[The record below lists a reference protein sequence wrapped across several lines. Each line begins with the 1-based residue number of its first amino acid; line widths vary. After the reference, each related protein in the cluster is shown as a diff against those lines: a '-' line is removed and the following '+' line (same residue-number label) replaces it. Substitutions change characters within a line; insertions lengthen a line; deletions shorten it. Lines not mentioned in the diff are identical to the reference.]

1 MTPQKQYY
9 ENTAKTIIANLEKR
23 QMEGYY
29 CEDRASAVKK
39 VLELV
44 PEGASVSWG
53 GTMTLTES
61 GVMDAL
67 KSGKFSLID
76 RDLAKNKQEQ
86 REIFSKTVLADYY
99 FMSTN
104 AITLDGELINVDGS
118 ANRVAC
124 LCFGPENII
133 ILAGMNKVV
142 TNEEAGHLRVRNV
155 AAAKNSLRLNKNT
168 PCALKGK
175 CFDCQSPDCICSQI
189 VVTRRSH
196 IPGRIKVILIGEE
209 LGY

>member
-1 MTPQKQYY
+1 MTPRKQYY
-9 ENTAKTIIANLEKR
+9 ENAARTIIAGLEKR

-29 CEDRASAVKK
+29 CADCEAAVKK

-44 PEGASVSWG
+44 PAGSSISWG
-53 GTMTLTES
+53 GTMTLAES

-67 KSGKFSLID
+67 RSGSFTLID
-76 RDLAKNKQEQ
+76 RDLAKTKEEQ
-86 REIFSKTVLADYY
+86 KEVYARTVCSDFF

-104 AITLDGELINVDGS
+104 AITMDGELINVDGR

-124 LCFGPENII
+124 LCAGPENVIV
-133 ILAGMNKVV
+133 LAGMNKVV
-142 TNEEAGHLRVRNV
+142 ATVEEGHDRARNIAAPMNTVRLH
-155 AAAKNSLRLNKNT
+155 KDT
-168 PCALKGK
+168 PCATRGK
-175 CFDCQSPDCICSQI
+175 CYNCLKPDCVCSQI
-189 VVTRRSH
+189 VITRRSG

>member
-1 MTPQKQYY
+1 MTPKKKYY
-9 ENTAKTIIANLEKR
+9 ENAAKTIIANMEKR
-23 QMEGYY
+23 QMEAYY
-29 CEDRASAVKK
+29 CEDCKAAVQK

-67 KSGKFSLID
+67 RAGSYVLID
-76 RDLAKNKQEQ
+76 RDLAKTPEEKKEN
-86 REIFSKTVLADYY
+86 FAKTVCSDYF

-104 AITLDGELINVDGS
+104 AVTLGGELVNIDGNG
-118 ANRVAC
+118 NRVAC
-124 LCFGPENII
+124 LCCGPENVIV
-133 ILAGMNKVV
+133 LAGMNKVTATV
-142 TNEEAGHLRVRNV
+142 EDAYDRVRNT
-155 AAAKNSLRLNKNT
+155 AAPINAVRLNRDT
-168 PCALKGK
+168 PCAANGK

-196 IPGRIKVILIGEE
+196 KPRRIKVILIGEE

>member
-9 ENTAKTIIANLEKR
+9 ENAAKTIIAALEKR
-23 QMEGYY
+23 QMEGFY
-29 CEDRASAVKK
+29 CEDCAAAVKK

-44 PEGASVSWG
+44 PEGSSVTWG
-53 GTMTLTES
+53 GTMTMEEC

-67 KSGKFSLID
+67 KKGNYSLID
-76 RDLAKNKQEQ
+76 RLSAKTTQEKK
-86 REIFSKTVLADYY
+86 ELYAKAVCADCF

-104 AITLDGELINVDGS
+104 AITLDGELVNVDG
-118 ANRVAC
+118 AGNRVAC
-124 LCFGPENII
+124 LCSGPDNVIV
-133 ILAGMNKVV
+133 LAGMNKVTATV
-142 TNEEAGHLRVRNV
+142 EEGHNRARNI
-155 AAAKNSLRLNKNT
+155 AAPKNTVRLNKNT
-168 PCALKGK
+168 PCFTKGK
-175 CFDCQSPDCICSQI
+175 CYHCLSSECICSQI

>member
-9 ENTAKTIIANLEKR
+9 ENVANTIISNLEKR

-29 CEDRASAVKK
+29 CENSADAVKK

-44 PEGASVSWG
+44 PENSTISWG
-53 GTMTLTES
+53 GSVTLDEA

-67 KSGKFSLID
+67 KNGNFTLID
-76 RDLAKNKQEQ
+76 RNIAKTPKEKQEVLAKA
-86 REIFSKTVLADYY
+86 ICSDFF

-104 AITLDGELINVDGS
+104 AITLDGELVNVDGA

-124 LCFGPENII
+124 LCAGPTNVII
-133 ILAGMNKVV
+133 VAGMNKVV
-142 TNEEAGHLRVRNV
+142 TNVEDGHNRVRNI
-155 AAAKNSLRLNKNT
+155 AAPKNTVRLSKQT
-168 PCALKGK
+168 PCASKGK
-175 CFDCQSPDCICSQI
+175 CYECFSPDCICSQI
-189 VVTRRSH
+189 VVTRRSG
-196 IPGRIKVILIGEE
+196 IPGRIKVILVGEE